1 MPHRGCDTAGS
12 LTYHGADGCGEWVGP
27 RCYPGCYDYTNVLA
41 SVILATLNAAIEK
54 SLADPNLMVNFIKGS
69 LESGG
74 GSPEKLGTLAK
85 ADSVKYARLVKE
97 LKISAT

>member
-1 MPHRGCDTAGS
+1 MA
-12 LTYHGADGCGEWVGP
+12 GP

-41 SVILATLNAAIEK
+41 SVILAMLNAAIEK
-54 SLADPNLMVNFIKGS
+54 SLADPNLMVNFVKGS

-85 ADSVKYARLVKE
+85 ADSVEIRAPSEGAQDQRDVKFGWGRQSPRWRLRW
-97 LKISAT
+97 SM